1 MNSPTSPPSCT
12 TGCCALGHNNQQGSC
27 APASCPTQAAPSH
40 GDKATPA
47 ASTSSNQ
54 AKGGPAWGGPACAC
68 CAPRHGGNSEEGH
81 DHDHS
86 HQHGG
91 QEGLLLALAALVFF
105 PTLALEHFQPGLL
118 SPWLRVGLYA
128 VPYVLCGVPVFR
140 EAIALVRHNSLF
152 NEFSLMCVAT
162 VAAIVL
168 GELPEAVGVMLFY
181 RVGEYVQG
189 KATARS
195 RRSVES
201 LLAVRPTVA
210 RVRRGGQE
218 EVLPPE
224 AVVQGDVVVV
234 KAGEKFPVDGTVLE
248 GSTQA
253 DQSPLTGES
262 MPVVLEPGSTA
273 LGGSIN
279 LSGVVLVQASGP
291 FAQSHMAR
299 ILHLVESAAAN
310 KSPTERLIT
319 RLARYYTPAVV
330 VAAVLVALLPP
341 LLVPGATFAEW
352 GYRALVLLVISCPCA
367 LLVSIP
373 LGYFGGIGAAS
384 RQGILVKG
392 GTVLDSLLHVDT
404 VVFDK
409 TGTLTQGQFSVT
421 HVAPAP
427 GVAENSLLEV
437 AARAERS
444 SNHPIARSLVAHVE
458 GLGLATA
465 QVQHPVPQAIHNNAA
480 FSGLATAQVQHPVPT
495 GQQDAQPGPD
505 AARITEIPGKGLLVE
520 QGAETLLAGT
530 AALLAEHSI
539 AVPQPYDD
547 SADAAHD
554 KENAMAGAQ
563 VHVAQNGTYLGCVVL
578 ADTIKPDAAKAI
590 AALHAM
596 GKKTFMLTGDN
607 AAAALRVAK
616 ATGIGGYTAGLLPE
630 GKVAAMEQLAGADRV
645 MFVGDGIN
653 DAPILT
659 TARVG
664 VAMGGVG
671 AEAAIEA
678 ADAVIVNDSP
688 MNVPALFTLATRVR
702 AIVVQNIC
710 LALGIKTLF
719 MALGTMGMS
728 NLWEAVFADVGVAL
742 LAVLNATRA
751 ARRG

>member
-1 MNSPTSPPSCT
+1 MIAPTSPPSCA
-12 TGCCALGHNNQQGSC
+12 TGCCAPGQATPQEPCS
-27 APASCPTQAAPSH
+27 PASCPT
-40 GDKATPA
+40 PA
-47 ASTSSNQ
+47 ASSHN
-54 AKGGPAWGGPACAC
+54 GPAAPAGSTSTGPARGRPACAC
-68 CAPRHGGNSEEGH
+68 CATKPGGNPEEGH
-81 DHDHS
+81 DHS
-86 HQHGG
+86 HEHGG
-91 QEGLLLALAALVFF
+91 QEGRLLALAALLFF

-128 VPYVLCGVPVFR
+128 VPYLLCGVPVFR
-140 EAIALVRHNSLF
+140 QAIALVRHKSLF

-162 VAAIVL
+162 VAAIAL

-181 RVGEYVQG
+181 RVGEYVQD
-189 KATARS
+189 KATASS

-262 MPVVLEPGSTA
+262 MPVLLEPGSTA

-330 VAAVLVALLPP
+330 AAAVLVALLPP
-341 LLVPGATFAEW
+341 LIVPGATFAQW

-367 LLVSIP
+367 LLISIP

-421 HVAPAP
+421 HSAPAP
-427 GVAENSLLEV
+427 GVAENTLLEV
-437 AARAERS
+437 AARAERH

-458 GLGLATA
+458 GLGLVTA
-465 QVQHPVPQAIHNNAA
+465 PVQSHA
-480 FSGLATAQVQHPVPT
+480 PT
-495 GQQDAQPGPD
+495 EQQEDSQGPD

-520 QGAETLLAGT
+520 QGAEILLAGT
-530 AALLAEHSI
+530 AALLAEHGI
-539 AVPQPYDD
+539 AVPMLQDASGGTGYDED
-547 SADAAHD
+547 GIL
-554 KENAMAGAQ
+554 AGAQ

-578 ADTIKPDAAKAI
+578 ADTIKPEAAKAI

-607 AAAALRVAK
+607 AAAAGRVAT

-719 MALGTMGMS
+719 MALGVVGMS

-751 ARRG
+751 ARRE

>member
-1 MNSPTSPPSCT
+1 MNSPTSSCCT
-12 TGCCALGHNNQQGSC
+12 SGCCGPKQATPQGDC
-27 APASCPTQAAPSH
+27 PPASCPVPADNSPKAKAA
-40 GDKATPA
+40 PA
-47 ASTSSNQ
+47 ASPVGE
-54 AKGGPAWGGPACAC
+54 APKGGVAWSGPTCAC
-68 CAPRHGGNSEEGH
+68 CGPKPGSTAQG
-81 DHDHS
+81 HDHS
-86 HQHGG
+86 HDHSHDHNHDHNHEHGG
-91 QEGLLLALAALVFF
+91 QEGRVLALAAFLFF
-105 PTLALEHFQPGLL
+105 ATLGLEHFQPGLL
-118 SPWLRVGLYA
+118 APWLCVGLYA
-128 VPYVLCGVPVFR
+128 VPYILCGVPVFR
-140 EAIALVRHNSLF
+140 GAIALVRQKNLF
-152 NEFSLMCVAT
+152 NEFTLMCVAT
-162 VAAIVL
+162 VAAIAL

-189 KATARS
+189 KATASS

-210 RVRRGGQE
+210 RVLRAGQE

-248 GSTQA
+248 GSSQA

-262 MPVVLEPGSTA
+262 MPVLLEPGSTA

-341 LLVPGATFAEW
+341 LFVSGATFAQW

-367 LLVSIP
+367 LLISIP

-409 TGTLTQGQFSVT
+409 TGTLTHGQFSVT

-427 GVAENSLLEV
+427 GVAESTLLEV
-437 AARAERS
+437 AARAERH
-444 SNHPIARSLVAHVE
+444 SNHPIARSMVAYVE
-458 GLGLATA
+458 GLGLLPA
-465 QVQHPVPQAIHNNAA
+465 Q
-480 FSGLATAQVQHPVPT
+480 GLAPSAPHP
-495 GQQDAQPGPD
+495 AE
-505 AARITEIPGKGLLVE
+505 AARITEIPGKGLQVE
-520 QGAETLLAGT
+520 QGGQTVLAGT
-530 AALLAEHSI
+530 AALLAEHGI
-539 AVPQPYDD
+539 AVPQLQK
-547 SADAAHD
+547 STGDAAQHQED
-554 KENAMAGAQ
+554 ALAGAQ
-563 VHVAQNGTYLGCVVL
+563 VFVAQNGTYLGCVVL
-578 ADTIKPDAAKAI
+578 ADTIKPEAAKAI

-607 AAAALRVAK
+607 DAAARRVAK

-630 GKVAAMEQLAGADRV
+630 GKVAAMQQLGGADRV

-659 TARVG
+659 TAKVG

-688 MNVPALFTLATRVR
+688 MHVPALFSLATRVR

-719 MALGTMGMS
+719 MALGVVGMS

>member
-1 MNSPTSPPSCT
+1 MTSPTSPPNCSS
-12 TGCCALGHNNQQGSC
+12 GCCASASC
-27 APASCPTQAAPSH
+27 ATKTEAFQASTA
-40 GDKATPA
+40 KPA
-47 ASTSSNQ
+47 ASNTAERAQS
-54 AKGGPAWGGPACAC
+54 GPAWSGPACAC
-68 CAPRHGGNSEEGH
+68 CAPNNASANNH

-86 HQHGG
+86 HDHGG
-91 QEGLLLALAALVFF
+91 QEGRLLVLAALVFF
-105 PTLALEHFQPGLL
+105 PTLALEHFRSELI
-118 SPWLRVGLYA
+118 SSWVRWVLYA
-128 VPYVLCGVPVFR
+128 VPYLLCGVPVFR
-140 EAIALVRHNSLF
+140 QAFALVRRKSLF

-189 KATARS
+189 KATASS

-210 RVRRGGQE
+210 RVRRNGQE

-224 AVVQGDVVVV
+224 AVVQGDMVVV

-248 GSTQA
+248 GASQA

-330 VAAVLVALLPP
+330 AVALLVALLPP
-341 LLVPGATFAEW
+341 LLVPGATFAQW

-367 LLVSIP
+367 LLISIP

-392 GTVLDSLLHVDT
+392 GTVLDNLLHVDT

-427 GVAENSLLEV
+427 GVAEHTLLEV
-437 AARAERS
+437 AARVEGF
-444 SNHPIARSLVAHVE
+444 SNHPIARSVVAHAA
-458 GLGLATA
+458 GLGVSQSSA
-465 QVQHPVPQAIHNNAA
+465 QVSDAMD
-480 FSGLATAQVQHPVPT
+480 
-495 GQQDAQPGPD
+495 QQGNTHTSAS
-505 AARITEIPGKGLLVE
+505 ARVTEMPGKGLQVV
-520 QGAETLLAGT
+520 QGTETLLAGT
-530 AALLAEHSI
+530 AALLIEQGV
-539 AVPQPYDD
+539 AVPSPRH
-547 SADAAHD
+547 APG
-554 KENAMAGAQ
+554 NATREQEEALAGAQ
-563 VHVAQNGTYLGCVVL
+563 VHVARNGVYLGYIVL
-578 ADTIKPDAAKAI
+578 ADTIKPEAAKAI

-607 AAAALRVAK
+607 DAAARRVAT

-645 MFVGDGIN
+645 LFVGDGIN

-688 MNVPALFTLATRVR
+688 LNVPALFTLATRVR

-751 ARRG
+751 ARKR